1 MSGLAVIVV
10 VTALSLLLAQKYISR
25 EHVKKEILSYLSA
38 KIAGKFDFESIDF
51 QFFHRPRVEIR
62 AGSFSIPE
70 EAEGTFETLIV
81 YPRVL
86 PLLTGHV
93 EIDSIEIVK
102 PVVRLTMPET
112 AGPETVEERDT
123 LTIVRNYISSV
134 LGYFD
139 RQEKGLE
146 AVIKNGSLVL
156 SQPGYEDLA
165 FDGLNAGVG
174 LPDGRLEISV
184 SGRGSLWDR
193 LSLSAAAD
201 TGTKDIK
208 GSLKVGGFKP
218 RLLSHYLPEA
228 LRIIKDGNINL
239 DVDFTTDKLDSLD
252 LKLGASTPGLTLLR
266 NGEEFTLRLK
276 SLAANAGLSDAGTKI
291 VLGRAELENPPA
303 VISGS
308 YEMERS
314 TASGK
319 LLLEGANVDAGAARE
334 AALAVAGGNDV
345 VGKIFEVVRGGTVP
359 KITLEAA
366 GPTFRDFWREGNF
379 VLRGSMVGG
388 SIHIPVVGYDIEE
401 ASGDAVIADGLLR
414 GTNLRG
420 RLGKSLGYDGTLVLG
435 LGGDKGELD
444 LDIAVDAE
452 PSEIPPVI
460 MQFVDDEVVNHELSL
475 LSNVTGRV
483 TGRLRLGDKK
493 KNPDPII
500 NATDI
505 DITAEYGRF
514 PYPLGIKDGT
524 FSFADKAMTLKG
536 FAVTG
541 GNNSLADVSGVIEL
555 EDKDSL
561 DIKTGAASIDL
572 GQIYSWLGEFKGFG
586 PHLKD
591 LGAVTGRAEFPS
603 VSVTGP
609 VSKVKDWTITAKGR
623 MTAVGIDLSG
633 PRERLAI
640 ASADVESSGGR
651 ITLSNAVLSHGETSV
666 NLDMVLSDY
675 FTELFSLKMDFDGKV
690 SPPAMDILT
699 EYVPLPEEL
708 VFSGPLS
715 VGSSSLELK
724 GGGGKKKA
732 PDGKGAGAP
741 GPDEGPEWDVDVNVK
756 ADSLEWKEGEA
767 APEAPPSTPRP
778 EGEKWSSPVS
788 GKVDIESASFKFK
801 KLNWDSVHAMVSFME
816 NGIGIDVSKADLC
829 GISTPGF
836 VSVAPPGVRFE
847 FRPNTADENLEVV
860 IKCLLDKAGI
870 ISGDLDLNAV
880 LSSNAGEGG
889 FFEKL
894 QGRVDLTSTDGWV
907 EKYGS
912 LARFFAILNF
922 GDMFRG
928 QGPDFKKEGFRY
940 DRLTASADINDG
952 KIIISEAVMEGPS
965 LKVLCEGS
973 VDLVNDKLDLE
984 LIVIP
989 VMAVD
994 SVIDK
999 IPLISYIFGD
1009 SNVSIPIKITGDLSN
1024 PSVSQ
1029 ISPSA
1034 IRFGLLGLIKQTLNI
1049 PATIILP
1056 VKRAEKNEPGD
1067 SDAAPPPSPAAN
1079 GGNGAMP
1086 GLPNNK

>member
-10 VTALSLLLAQKYISR
+10 IAALSLLLAQKYISR
-25 EHVKKEILSYLSA
+25 EHVKKEILNYLSA
-38 KIAGKFDFESIDF
+38 RIAGKFDFESIDF

-62 AGSFSIPE
+62 AGSFSIPG

-102 PVVRLTMPET
+102 PVVRLAMPET

-139 RQEKGLE
+139 RQDKGLE
-146 AVIKNGSLVL
+146 AAIRNGSLVL
-156 SQPGYEDLA
+156 SQPGYEDLT

-174 LPDGRLEISV
+174 LPDGRLEVSV

-193 LSLSAAAD
+193 LSLSVFAV
-201 TGTKDIK
+201 TGAKDVK
-208 GSLKVGGFKP
+208 GSLTVEGFKP
-218 RLLSHYLPEA
+218 RLLSRYLPEA
-228 LRIIKDGNINL
+228 LRIIKDGSVNL
-239 DVDFTTDKLDSLD
+239 AVDFTTDKLDSLD

-276 SLAANAGLSDAGTKI
+276 SLAANAELSDAGTKV

-308 YEMERS
+308 YEMEKS
-314 TASGK
+314 PASGK

-334 AALAVAGGNDV
+334 ATLAVAGGNDV
-345 VGKIFEVVRGGTVP
+345 AGKIFEVVRGGTVP

-379 VLRGSMVGG
+379 ALRGSMVGG

-435 LGGDKGELD
+435 LGGDEEDLT

-483 TGRLRLGDKK
+483 TGRLRLGDRK

-514 PYPLGIKDGT
+514 PYPLGIKGGT
-524 FSFADKAMTLKG
+524 FSFADKVMTLKG
-536 FAVTG
+536 FTVTG
-541 GNNSLADVSGVIEL
+541 GNSSLADVSGVIEL
-555 EDKDSL
+555 GDKDSL
-561 DIKTGAASIDL
+561 DMKTGAASIDL

-609 VSKVKDWTITAKGR
+609 VSKVKDWTITAKGM
-623 MTAVGIDLSG
+623 MTAVGMELSG
-633 PRERLAI
+633 PRERLVI
-640 ASADVESSGGR
+640 ASAGVESSGGR

-715 VGSSSLELK
+715 VGNSSLELK
-724 GGGGKKKA
+724 GGGKKKA
-732 PDGKGAGAP
+732 PDGKGEGAA
-741 GPDEGPEWDVDVNVK
+741 GPDGGPEWDVDVNVK

-767 APEAPPSTPRP
+767 APEAPASTPQP
-778 EGEKWSSPVS
+778 GGEKWKSPVS
-788 GKVDIESASFKFK
+788 GRVNIESASFKFK

-836 VSVAPPGVRFE
+836 VSVAPPGVKFE
-847 FRPNTADENLEVV
+847 FRPNTADESLEVV

-870 ISGDLDLNAV
+870 ISGDLDLKAV

-889 FFEKL
+889 FFDKL
-894 QGRVDLTSTDGWV
+894 QGRIDLTSTDGWV

-928 QGPDFKKEGFRY
+928 QGPDFKKDGFRY
-940 DRLTASADINDG
+940 DRLTAGADINDG
-952 KIIISEAVMEGPS
+952 KININKAVMEGPS

-1056 VKRAEKNEPGD
+1056 VKRAEINEPGD
-1067 SDAAPPPSPAAN
+1067 SDAAPPPSPAAS
-1079 GGNGAMP
+1079 GGNDAMP
-1086 GLPNNK
+1086 GLPDNK